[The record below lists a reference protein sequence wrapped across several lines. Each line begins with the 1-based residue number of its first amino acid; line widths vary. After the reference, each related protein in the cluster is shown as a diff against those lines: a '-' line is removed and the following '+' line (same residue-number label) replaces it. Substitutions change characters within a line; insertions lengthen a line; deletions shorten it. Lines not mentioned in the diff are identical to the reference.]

1 MRIRDVKRHRTGD
14 RGGWEGSYVTP
25 ETAQAPFAI
34 ASLDAV
40 LFDFISPKRL
50 QSVDHALQGVARLDI
65 EFVSDLADLDGPGCF
80 EERGCTD
87 FISDLVHFGELVC
100 VSQGVN
106 NLRCIADLRYV
117 APSRRDSNFYR
128 CFVGHL
134 KPNDGVAK
142 PPPTAGI
149 RCKDLRR
156 CCNENCLLIAC
167 KSDHGDCIFNGGET
181 LSCRAK
187 VQISHAV

>member
-1 MRIRDVKRHRTGD
+1 M
-14 RGGWEGSYVTP
+14 SPP

-40 LFDFISPKRL
+40 LVDFISPKRL

-65 EFVSDLADLDGPGCF
+65 EFVSDF
-80 EERGCTD
+80 VD
-87 FISDLVHFGELVC
+87 FGDLVC

-117 APSRRDSNFYR
+117 APSRRDSNFHR

-142 PPPTAGI
+142 P
-149 RCKDLRR
+149 
-156 CCNENCLLIAC
+156 
-167 KSDHGDCIFNGGET
+167 
-181 LSCRAK
+181 
-187 VQISHAV
+187 

>member
-1 MRIRDVKRHRTGD
+1 MEWVTGLRNRSAPRGALERHLRRHAPGGEHPSPCVADRCPSRCSDRHQSDHGHLAEMRIRDVERHRTGD
-14 RGGWEGSYVTP
+14 RGGHQWEGSYVTP

-87 FISDLVHFGELVC
+87 FISDLVHFGE
-100 VSQGVN
+100 
-106 NLRCIADLRYV
+106 
-117 APSRRDSNFYR
+117 
-128 CFVGHL
+128 
-134 KPNDGVAK
+134 
-142 PPPTAGI
+142 
-149 RCKDLRR
+149 
-156 CCNENCLLIAC
+156 
-167 KSDHGDCIFNGGET
+167 
-181 LSCRAK
+181 
-187 VQISHAV
+187 